1 MISIGMDQHQRQKV
15 ADELKKILANEFV
28 LYVKTL
34 KMHWNVQGK
43 HFGALHKLF
52 QDHYEL
58 LLDIV
63 DTVAERI
70 RQLDYMAPAT
80 MEEYLKLA
88 TIKEEPGDNPDDMGM
103 IQLLLAAQEAVIRQV
118 RPAADFATQQND
130 TGTNNLLAELL
141 EKHEK
146 MAWMLRAH
154 LS

>member
-1 MISIGMDQHQRQKV
+1 MISIGIDQQQRQKV

-103 IQLLLAAQEAVIRQV
+103 IQALLAAQEAVIRQV
-118 RPAADFATQQND
+118 RPVADFATQQND
-130 TGTNNLLAELL
+130 TATNNLLAELL